1 MNKKTIGLLGGIGPE
16 STGLFYLALINGF
29 VQKYKPKDNTE
40 YPHIIINSIPAP
52 DLVLNVGNDQ
62 ILSSYIE
69 GLKFLEKNKPDTIAI
84 ICNTAHVYLNKLQK
98 EVSIPII
105 NLPNEVRNHLYN
117 SGFKSVTVLATLN
130 TLENNLYKF
139 EGIEYNDIS
148 KIELEDL
155 TKAISSYN
163 LGIDMEKQKVFVHEL
178 INKYLKISDCIILG
192 CTEVALMGKD
202 VSANTI
208 DTMEVLISSILREY
222 EK

>member
-1 MNKKTIGLLGGIGPE
+1 
-16 STGLFYLALINGF
+16 LINGL